1 MATNVSNN
9 QSEVEVQEKI
19 VQESG
24 GGIDGSDLGA
34 QVERRERVKVVRD
47 QGGERHERV
56 VEDIAAERR
65 ARLSKVGQFIW
76 LMAGLL
82 EAVLGLRFMLK
93 LIAANPNAPFARLV
107 YSFTDLFLWPFHNLT
122 PAPAAQG
129 MVLETSTLIAMIV
142 YAIIAW
148 SVVKILYLIF
158 LPSKTRTVS
167 VYQRDKG

>member
-1 MATNVSNN
+1 MVTDVSNN
-9 QSEVEVQEKI
+9 QSEVEIQEKV

-24 GGIDGSDLGA
+24 AGVEGSDLGA

-47 QGGERHERV
+47 QGGERHERL
-56 VEDIAAERR
+56 VEDIGAERR
-65 ARLSKVGQFIW
+65 VRLGKVAQFTW
-76 LMAGLL
+76 LLAGLL

-93 LIAANPNAPFARLV
+93 LIAANPNAPFAQLV
-107 YSFTDLFLWPFHNLT
+107 YGFTDLFLWPFHNLT

-148 SVVKILYLIF
+148 SLVKLLYLIF
-158 LPSKTRTVS
+158 LPSRTRTVS

>member
-9 QSEVEVQEKI
+9 QSDVETKERV
-19 VQESG
+19 VHESG
-24 GGIDGSDLGA
+24 ADSTDMGA
-34 QVERRERVKVVRD
+34 QVERREREKVVRD
-47 QGGERHERV
+47 EGGERHERI

-65 ARLSKVGQFIW
+65 ARLSKVGQFVW
-76 LMAGLL
+76 LLTGLL

-93 LIAANPNAPFARLV
+93 LIAANPNAPFAQLV
-107 YSFTDLFLWPFHNLT
+107 YGFTDLFLWPFHNLT

-148 SVVKILYLIF
+148 SVVKLLYLIF